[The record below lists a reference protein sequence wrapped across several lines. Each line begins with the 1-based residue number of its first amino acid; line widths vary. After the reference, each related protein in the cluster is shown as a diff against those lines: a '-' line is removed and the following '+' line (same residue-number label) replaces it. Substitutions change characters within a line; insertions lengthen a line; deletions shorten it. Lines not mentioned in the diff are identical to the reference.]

1 MYSFGEGGAGTFS
14 DGKLTTGIKDFRIR
28 KVLEEFH
35 KHGAP
40 KEILYY
46 SKPHVGTDNLSKMV
60 ASIRSEIRKL
70 SGEVRFSNKLVDVK
84 TDNGEICGAV
94 VESDSG
100 EYVIETNNIVLAIG
114 HSARDTF
121 LMLQNR
127 NIAMEQK
134 SFSVGARIEH
144 SQEMINKSQYGK
156 A

>member
-1 MYSFGEGGAGTFS
+1 MKFVNSA
-14 DGKLTTGIKDFRIR
+14 
-28 KVLEEFH
+28 
-35 KHGAP
+35 
-40 KEILYY
+40 
-46 SKPHVGTDNLSKMV
+46 
-60 ASIRSEIRKL
+60 
-70 SGEVRFSNKLVDVK
+70 VK

-156 A
+156 AYMEEVYIRSVCVREAELLRLRRRTAVL